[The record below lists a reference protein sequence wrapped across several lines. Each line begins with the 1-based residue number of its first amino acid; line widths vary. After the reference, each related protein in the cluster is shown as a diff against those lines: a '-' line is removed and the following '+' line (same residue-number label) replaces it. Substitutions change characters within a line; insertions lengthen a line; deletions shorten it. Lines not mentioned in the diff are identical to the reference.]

1 MTNNWWFID
10 DRELK
15 RERQDMPRRN
25 ENAQSQPQPLD
36 RSPEEEQLDRLR
48 RDMEDD
54 DGSPPDMWD
63 PEPGESLI
71 AELLRYE
78 ERTTKVGPCRVAV
91 VREAD
96 SDELYSVWLSR
107 SVLKNEFDKQSPR
120 PGDMLGLKFH
130 GEKSTRNGQSTYFLY
145 SLRVVRTKVAEQLQG
160 AVGVAPVGAAQ
171 STQVV
176 NDEDDEDVP
185 M

>member
-1 MTNNWWFID
+1 MSRWWFID
-10 DRELK
+10 NRDLK
-15 RERQDMPRRN
+15 LESKDMPRKTETTTN
-25 ENAQSQPQPLD
+25 T
-36 RSPEEEQLDRLR
+36 SPALSAEEEQLERLR
-48 RDMEDD
+48 HEMEDD
-54 DGSPPDMWD
+54 DGSPPEMWD

-96 SDELYSVWLSR
+96 TDELFSVWLSR

-130 GEKSTRNGQSTYFLY
+130 GEKSSRNGQSTYFLY
-145 SLRVVRTKVAEQLQG
+145 SLRVVRTKAAEQLAG
-160 AVGVAPVGAAQ
+160 AVGVAPA
-171 STQVV
+171 TQVTTV
-176 NDEDDEDVP
+176 NDDDDDDVP